1 MILKS
6 ESRLTLGGDGVRC
19 PDDPLR
25 QLKDQQSFSRGVPLP
40 RHEGEQNTKSA
51 DRAVPPPRIS
61 AKAST
66 VCYVELFQRNLAHG
80 LVTHDLADFQA
91 LNCELA
97 LLLFSANQFGADRI
111 GLVAQTI

>member
-1 MILKS
+1 MNCVLVILRKAFAAAARKLSGRSLGLRCHLLGS
-6 ESRLTLGGDGVRC
+6 EPNS
-19 PDDPLR
+19 
-25 QLKDQQSFSRGVPLP
+25 KI
-40 RHEGEQNTKSA
+40 A
-51 DRAVPPPRIS
+51 DREVPPPRIS
-61 AKAST
+61 AKAAPSKT
-66 VCYVELFQRNLAHG
+66 QLFQRDLAHG